1 MGGRGSGRRSSYS
14 GKPETNDSMPLDIR
28 RIARSG
34 LLIPGSS
41 FGWQWTV
48 NDRPVASIR
57 IRVDWESLV
66 LSYRMKSTGEVVE
79 QRVQTQTTPCHLGG
93 QRHWFA
99 CPLCSKRVAVVYAP
113 GRYFACRQCCGLGYA
128 TQKESAGDRAATRA
142 DKLRKRLGGWHF
154 ERTGWKAQGHALEN
168 FPTAQKSSRCTGP
181 DQFAGHGPPVW
192 LSSITT
198 GWVNLFSKTALDL
211 EKGSVGK
218 DFRAFIDAVIRVFE
232 GLAVHDAKR
241 IAHLLFEPTG

>member
-28 RIARSG
+28 KIARSG
-34 LLIPGSS
+34 LLIPGRS

-142 DKLRKRLGGWHF
+142 DKLRKRLGWEAGILNGAGGKPKGMH
-154 ERTGWKAQGHALEN
+154 WKTFFRL
-168 FPTAQKSSRCTGP
+168 KS
-181 DQFAGHGPPVW
+181 H
-192 LSSITT
+192 
-198 GWVNLFSKTALDL
+198 
-211 EKGSVGK
+211 
-218 DFRAFIDAVIRVFE
+218 
-232 GLAVHDAKR
+232 HDALVQISLQDMARRFGSLQK
-241 IAHLLFEPTG
+241 LLDE

>member
-1 MGGRGSGRRSSYS
+1 MRRAFGSQHLHNLPNDFDKIGEQKMGGRGSGRRSSYS

-142 DKLRKRLGGWHF
+142 DKLRKRLGWEAGILNGPGGKPKGMH
-154 ERTGWKAQGHALEN
+154 WKTFLRL
-168 FPTAQKSSRCTGP
+168 KS
-181 DQFAGHGPPVW
+181 H
-192 LSSITT
+192 
-198 GWVNLFSKTALDL
+198 
-211 EKGSVGK
+211 
-218 DFRAFIDAVIRVFE
+218 
-232 GLAVHDAKR
+232 HDALVQISLQDMARQFGFLQK
-241 IAHLLFEPTG
+241 LVDG

>member
-28 RIARSG
+28 RIARRG

-48 NDRPVASIR
+48 NDRTVASIR
-57 IRVDWESLV
+57 IWVDRESLV

-79 QRVQTQTTPCHLGG
+79 QRVQMQTTPCHLGG
-93 QRHWFA
+93 QRHWFT
-99 CPLCSKRVAVVYAP
+99 CPRCSKRVAVVYAP

-142 DKLRKRLGGWHF
+142 DKLRKRLGWEAGILNGPGVKPKVMH
-154 ERTGWKAQGHALEN
+154 WKTFLRL
-168 FPTAQKSSRCTGP
+168 KS
-181 DQFAGHGPPVW
+181 Q
-192 LSSITT
+192 
-198 GWVNLFSKTALDL
+198 
-211 EKGSVGK
+211 
-218 DFRAFIDAVIRVFE
+218 
-232 GLAVHDAKR
+232 HDALVQ
-241 IAHLLFEPTG
+241 ISLQDMAHRFGFLQ

>member
-1 MGGRGSGRRSSYS
+1 MGGRGSGRRSSYI

-34 LLIPGSS
+34 LLIPGRS

-99 CPLCSKRVAVVYAP
+99 CPRCSKRVAVLYAP
-113 GRYFACRQCCGLGYA
+113 GRYFACRQCGGLGYA
-128 TQKESAGDRAATRA
+128 TQKEGAGDRAATRA
-142 DKLRKRLGGWHF
+142 DKLRKRLGWEAGILNGDGGKPKGMHWNTF
-154 ERTGWKAQGHALEN
+154 LRL
-168 FPTAQKSSRCTGP
+168 KS
-181 DQFAGHGPPVW
+181 Q
-192 LSSITT
+192 
-198 GWVNLFSKTALDL
+198 
-211 EKGSVGK
+211 
-218 DFRAFIDAVIRVFE
+218 
-232 GLAVHDAKR
+232 HDALVQISLQDMARRFGFLQK
-241 IAHLLFEPTG
+241 LLDE

>member
-1 MGGRGSGRRSSYS
+1 MRRAFGSQHLHNLPNDFGKIGEQKMGGRGSGRRSSYS

-28 RIARSG
+28 KIARSG

-142 DKLRKRLGGWHF
+142 DKLRKRLGWEAGILNGPGGKPKGMH
-154 ERTGWKAQGHALEN
+154 WKTFLRL
-168 FPTAQKSSRCTGP
+168 KS
-181 DQFAGHGPPVW
+181 H
-192 LSSITT
+192 
-198 GWVNLFSKTALDL
+198 
-211 EKGSVGK
+211 
-218 DFRAFIDAVIRVFE
+218 
-232 GLAVHDAKR
+232 HDALVQISLQDMARQFGFLQK
-241 IAHLLFEPTG
+241 LVDG

>member
-1 MGGRGSGRRSSYS
+1 MRRAFGSQHLHNLPNDFGRNRRIEMGGRGSGRRSSYS
-14 GKPETNDSMPLDIR
+14 GKLETNDAMPLDIR
-28 RIARSG
+28 KIARSG
-34 LLIPGSS
+34 LLIPGRS

-142 DKLRKRLGGWHF
+142 DKLRKRLGWEAGILNGPGGKPKGMH
-154 ERTGWKAQGHALEN
+154 WKTFLRL
-168 FPTAQKSSRCTGP
+168 KS
-181 DQFAGHGPPVW
+181 H
-192 LSSITT
+192 
-198 GWVNLFSKTALDL
+198 
-211 EKGSVGK
+211 
-218 DFRAFIDAVIRVFE
+218 
-232 GLAVHDAKR
+232 HDALVQISLQDMARQFGFLQK
-241 IAHLLFEPTG
+241 LVDG

>member
-14 GKPETNDSMPLDIR
+14 GKLETNDSMPLDIR

-57 IRVDWESLV
+57 IRVDRESLV
-66 LSYRMKSTGEVVE
+66 LSYRMKSTGDVVE
-79 QRVQTQTTPCHLGG
+79 QRVQTQTTPCNLGG

-99 CPLCSKRVAVVYAP
+99 CPRCSNRVAVVYAP

-128 TQKESAGDRAATRA
+128 TQKEGAGDRAATRA
-142 DKLRKRLGGWHF
+142 DKLRKRLGWEAGILNGPGGKPKGMH
-154 ERTGWKAQGHALEN
+154 WKTFLRL
-168 FPTAQKSSRCTGP
+168 KS
-181 DQFAGHGPPVW
+181 H
-192 LSSITT
+192 
-198 GWVNLFSKTALDL
+198 
-211 EKGSVGK
+211 
-218 DFRAFIDAVIRVFE
+218 
-232 GLAVHDAKR
+232 HDALVQISLQDMARQFGFLQK
-241 IAHLLFEPTG
+241 LVDG

>member
-1 MGGRGSGRRSSYS
+1 MLEIRRAFGSQHLHNLPNDFDKIGEQKMGGRGSGRRSSYS

-28 RIARSG
+28 KIARSG

-57 IRVDWESLV
+57 IRLDWESLV

-142 DKLRKRLGGWHF
+142 DKLRKRLGWEAGILNGPGGKPKGMH
-154 ERTGWKAQGHALEN
+154 WKTFLRL
-168 FPTAQKSSRCTGP
+168 KS
-181 DQFAGHGPPVW
+181 H
-192 LSSITT
+192 
-198 GWVNLFSKTALDL
+198 
-211 EKGSVGK
+211 
-218 DFRAFIDAVIRVFE
+218 
-232 GLAVHDAKR
+232 HDALVQISLQDMARQFGFLQK
-241 IAHLLFEPTG
+241 LVDG